1 MERHPVRNPDIKH
14 GSVFLNC
21 NEQSLKMPFP
31 FYHQLDAMDCGAAS
45 LRMVAEY
52 HGRRYSL
59 QELRQRTYLDKEG
72 VSARG
77 IVTAAEGIGL
87 RALPV
92 KIPFQAADNEEVGL
106 LDAPL
111 PFIAH
116 WRQNHF
122 VVVFKISRK
131 KIWVA
136 DPARGKIKFSYAAFQ
151 RNWCSDGTKGVAI
164 LLEPTPEFYAL
175 EGNGVNRKGF
185 GFLLGYLRPYRRLTV
200 QLLVG
205 LVVASLV
212 QFLFPFLTQAV
223 VDVGIENQDLGFVWL
238 ILFAQLMLF
247 LGQTTVRFLQ
257 NWILLHIG
265 TRVNISLV
273 SDFLVRLMAQ
283 PIGFFDAKMTG
294 DLLQRIGDHRRIE
307 EFMTVSTLNILFSA
321 FNLLIFGG
329 VLAVYN
335 LKIFAI
341 FLVASLL
348 YVAWIFL
355 FLKRRADADL
365 MRFRALSDNQGAIIE
380 LIQGMQEI
388 KLQNS
393 EHKRRYGWVHIQA
406 KLFRANVRSLSVTQ
420 WQDAGAQF
428 IAQIKDIF
436 IIAIAAASV
445 LEGGMTLGMML
456 ATMFI
461 LGQLNVPL
469 QQIISFV
476 RAAQDAKISLERLAE
491 IHDDPATDHDAGAEN
506 GIAPTAQIGALG
518 PSRSLPIVLENLS
531 FRYNP
536 LSDFVLKNI
545 DLTLPAGKVTAIVG
559 TSGSGKTTLV
569 KLLLGFYEPST
580 GAIRVGQSFLKNL
593 PPNEW
598 RARCGAVMQDG
609 FVFSD
614 SIASNIAESE
624 ADWQEIDH
632 GKLLN
637 AVQVAHIQSFVEGL
651 PLGYNTMIGAKGNGL
666 SQGQR
671 QRLLIAR
678 AVYKEPDYLFFDEA
692 TNALD
697 AHTEKI
703 ITGNLSQYF
712 TGKTVV
718 VVAHRL
724 STVKNADQIVVLD
737 RGAIVE
743 IGTHDEL
750 SARKGAYYQLVKEQL
765 ELGA

>member
-1 MERHPVRNPDIKH
+1 
-14 GSVFLNC
+14 
-21 NEQSLKMPFP
+21 MPFP
-31 FYHQLDAMDCGAAS
+31 FHRQLDAMDCGAAC
-45 LRMVAEY
+45 LRMVAEFY
-52 HGRRYSL
+52 GRRYSL
-59 QELRQRTYLDKEG
+59 QELRQRVFVDREG
-72 VSARG
+72 VSSRG
-77 IVTAAEGIGL
+77 IALGAESIGL
-87 RALPV
+87 RALPI
-92 KIPFQAADNEEVGL
+92 KLRFQGVDNEDVGL
-106 LDAPL
+106 MDAPF
-111 PFIAH
+111 PCVVH
-116 WRQNHF
+116 WQQRHF
-122 VVVFKISRK
+122 VVVFKITK
-131 KIWVA
+131 KWVWVA
-136 DPARGKIKFSYAAFQ
+136 DPARGKVKFSHSEFQ
-151 RNWCSDGTKGVAI
+151 RNWRSDGPEGVAI
-164 LLEPTPEFYAL
+164 LLEPTPDFYGQ
-175 EGNGVNRKGF
+175 EGDKVNRKGF
-185 GFLLGYLRPYRRLTV
+185 GFLLKYLRPYRRLTA
-200 QLLVG
+200 QLVVG
-205 LVVASLV
+205 LVVASLI

-247 LGQTTVRFLQ
+247 MGQTTVRFLQ

-283 PIGFFDAKMTG
+283 PISFFDAKMTG
-294 DLLQRIGDHRRIE
+294 DLMQRIGDHRRIE

-321 FNLLIFGG
+321 FNLVIFGG
-329 VLAVYN
+329 VLALYS
-335 LKIFAI
+335 LKIFTI
-341 FLVASLL
+341 FLIASVL

-365 MRFRALSDNQGAIIE
+365 MKFRALSDNQSAIIE

-406 KLFRANVRSLSVTQ
+406 RLFRANVRSLSVTQ

-428 IAQIKDIF
+428 IAQVKDII
-436 IIAIAAASV
+436 IIAIAAAAV
-445 LEGGMTLGMML
+445 IEGSMTLGMML

-469 QQIISFV
+469 QQIIGFV
-476 RAAQDAKISLERLAE
+476 RSAQDAKISLERLAE
-491 IHDDPATDHDAGAEN
+491 IHTDGKEEAEMASQEFVSPQLTSLISHN
-506 GIAPTAQIGALG
+506 TALNL
-518 PSRSLPIVLENLS
+518 SLENLS
-531 FRYNP
+531 FQYNP
-536 LSDFVLKNI
+536 LSDFVLKNVT
-545 DLTLPAGKVTAIVG
+545 LTIPAGKVTAIVG

-569 KLLLGFYEPST
+569 KLLLGFYEPSAGT
-580 GAIRVGQSFLKNL
+580 IKAGQFFLKSI
-593 PPNEW
+593 PAHDW

-624 ADWQEIDH
+624 SNWQSIDKE
-632 GKLLN
+632 KLLK
-637 AVQVAHIQSFVEGL
+637 AVQVAHIQEFIENL
-651 PLGYNTMIGAKGNGL
+651 PLGYNTMVGAKGNGL

-671 QRLLIAR
+671 QLLLIAR

-703 ITGNLSQYF
+703 ITENLSQF
-712 TGKTVV
+712 FQGKTVV

-724 STVKNADQIVVLD
+724 STVKNADQIVVME
-737 RGAIVE
+737 RGEIVE
-743 IGTHDEL
+743 IGTHESL
-750 SARKGAYYQLVKEQL
+750 SQKKGAYYALVKEQL

>member
-1 MERHPVRNPDIKH
+1 MR
-14 GSVFLNC
+14 
-21 NEQSLKMPFP
+21 FP
-31 FYHQLDAMDCGAAS
+31 FHHQLDAMDCGAAC

-59 QELRQRTYLDKEG
+59 QQLRQRTYLDREG

-77 IVTAAEGIGL
+77 IVVAAEGIGL
-87 RALPV
+87 RPLPV
-92 KIPFQAADNEEVGL
+92 KVPFQGADNEEVGL
-106 LDAPL
+106 MDAPL
-111 PFIAH
+111 PCIAH

-122 VVVFKISRK
+122 VVVYKTSK
-131 KIWVA
+131 KNIWVA
-136 DPARGKIKFSYAAFQ
+136 DPARGKVKFSHAEFR
-151 RNWCSDGTKGVAI
+151 RNWRSDQRRGVAI
-164 LLEPTPEFYAL
+164 LLEPTPEFYAQ
-175 EGNGVNRKGF
+175 EGDKVNRSGF
-185 GFLLGYLRPYRRLTV
+185 GFLFNYLQPYRRLTTQLIV
-200 QLLVG
+200 GLLV
-205 LVVASLV
+205 ASCI

-223 VDVGIENQDLGFVWL
+223 VDVGIENQDIGFVWL

-247 LGQTTVRFLQ
+247 AGQTTVRFIQ

-283 PIGFFDAKMTG
+283 PISFFDAKMTG

-307 EFMTVSTLNILFSA
+307 EFLTVGTLNILLSA
-321 FNLLIFGG
+321 FNLVIFGA
-329 VLAVYN
+329 VLAVYS
-335 LKIFAI
+335 LKIFVI
-341 FLVASLL
+341 FLIASVL

-355 FLKRRADADL
+355 FLKKRADADL
-365 MRFRALSDNQGAIIE
+365 QRFRALSDNQGNIIE

-406 KLFRANVRSLSVTQ
+406 RLFRANMRSLSVTQ

-436 IIAIAAASV
+436 IIAIAAAAV
-445 LEGGMTLGMML
+445 IQGNMTLGMML

-469 QQIISFV
+469 QQIITFV
-476 RAAQDAKISLERLAE
+476 RAAQDAKISLERLGE
-491 IHDDPATDHDAGAEN
+491 IHQEGPKDEESSLGNLGITIPQSSTLVPA
-506 GIAPTAQIGALG
+506 
-518 PSRSLPIVLENLS
+518 SLPLVLENLS

-536 LSDFVLKNI
+536 LTDFVLKNI
-545 DLTLPAGKVTAIVG
+545 NLTIPAGKVTAIVG

-569 KLLLGFYEPST
+569 KMLLGFYEPSA
-580 GAIRVGQSFLKNL
+580 GSVKVGPVQLKNI
-593 PPNEW
+593 PPTEW
-598 RARCGAVMQDG
+598 RAKCGAVMQDG
-609 FVFSD
+609 YVFSD
-614 SIASNIAESE
+614 SIASNIGESE
-624 ADWQEIDH
+624 EDWEAIDQR
-632 GKLLN
+632 KLLT
-637 AVQVAHIQSFVEGL
+637 AVQVAHIQEFIENL
-651 PLGYNTMIGAKGNGL
+651 PLGYNTIVGAKGNGL

-678 AVYKEPDYLFFDEA
+678 AVYKHPDYLFFDEA

-703 ITGNLSQYF
+703 ITENLAKF
-712 TGKTVV
+712 FEGKTVV

-724 STVKNADQIVVLD
+724 STVKNADQIVVLEK
-737 RGAIVE
+737 GEIVE
-743 IGTHDEL
+743 MGTHDQL
-750 SARKGAYYQLVKEQL
+750 SLQRGAYFRLVKEQL

>member
-1 MERHPVRNPDIKH
+1 M
-14 GSVFLNC
+14 S
-21 NEQSLKMPFP
+21 FP
-31 FYHQLDAMDCGAAS
+31 FHHQLDAMDCGAAS
-45 LRMVAEY
+45 LRMVAEH
-52 HGRRYSL
+52 HGRRNSL
-59 QELRQRTYLDKEG
+59 QELRQRTYLDREG

-77 IVTAAEGIGL
+77 IVMAAEGIGL

-92 KIPFQAADNEEVGL
+92 KIPFQGTDNQDVGL

-111 PFIAH
+111 PCIAH

-122 VVVFKISRK
+122 VVVFKITRNR
-131 KIWVA
+131 IWVA
-136 DPARGKIKFSYAAFQ
+136 DPARGKVKFSYAEFQ
-151 RNWCSDGTKGVAI
+151 RNWCSDGPKGVAI
-164 LLEPTPEFYAL
+164 LLEPTPDFYAQ
-175 EGNGVNRKGF
+175 EGDKINRKGF
-185 GFLLGYLRPYRRLTV
+185 GFLLNYLRPYRRLTT

-205 LVVASLV
+205 MLVASLI

-247 LGQTTVRFLQ
+247 AGQTTVRFLQ

-273 SDFLVRLMAQ
+273 SDFLVRLMSQ
-283 PIGFFDAKMTG
+283 PISFFDAKMTG

-307 EFMTVSTLNILFSA
+307 EFMTVSTLNIIFSA
-321 FNLLIFGG
+321 FNLVIFGG

-341 FLVASLL
+341 FLIASVL

-355 FLKRRADADL
+355 FLKKRADADL

-393 EHKRRYGWVHIQA
+393 EQKRRYGWVHIQA
-406 KLFRANVRSLSVTQ
+406 RLFRANVRSLSVTQ

-436 IIAIAAASV
+436 IIAIAAAAV
-445 LEGGMTLGMML
+445 IEGSMTLGMML

-469 QQIISFV
+469 QQIITFV
-476 RAAQDAKISLERLAE
+476 RAAQDAKISLERLSE
-491 IHDDPATDHDAGAEN
+491 IHQDAIGDE
-506 GIAPTAQIGALG
+506 GIGNRNQGSRMNKQVLAPQ
-518 PSRSLPIVLENLS
+518 SLTLENLS

-545 DLTLPAGKVTAIVG
+545 NLTIPAGKVTAIVG

-569 KLLLGFYEPST
+569 KLLLGFYEPS
-580 GAIRVGQSFLKNL
+580 VGTVKAGQFSLRSI
-593 PPNEW
+593 PADQW
-598 RARCGAVMQDG
+598 RAQCGAVMQDG

-624 ADWQEIDH
+624 ANWETIDQE
-632 GKLLN
+632 KLLK
-637 AVQVAHIQSFVEGL
+637 AVQVAHIQEFIENL
-651 PLGYNTMIGAKGNGL
+651 PLGYNTIVGAKGNGL

-671 QRLLIAR
+671 QRVLIAR

-703 ITGNLSQYF
+703 INENLNRFSE
-712 TGKTVV
+712 GKTVV

-724 STVKNADQIVVLD
+724 STVKNADQIVVLE
-737 RGAIVE
+737 RGEIVE
-743 IGTHDEL
+743 VGTHDEL
-750 SARKGAYYQLVKEQL
+750 SKRKGAYYQLVKEQL